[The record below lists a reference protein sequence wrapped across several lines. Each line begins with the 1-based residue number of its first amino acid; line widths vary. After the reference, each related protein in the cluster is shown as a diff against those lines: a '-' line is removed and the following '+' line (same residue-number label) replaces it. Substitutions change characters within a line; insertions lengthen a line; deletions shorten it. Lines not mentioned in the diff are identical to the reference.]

1 MLYNGN
7 QGMGFRYSHSRYP
20 SFLFSNMV
28 EKFNLDSR
36 VGKF

>member
-7 QGMGFRYSHSRYP
+7 QGMGFRYSHSRYR
-20 SFLFSNMV
+20 SFLFSNMI